1 MVKKCINGHY
11 YDGGRFEQ
19 CPYCGAKDMTQKSEP
34 ESDMTIPLGF
44 SKPAQPAQQ
53 AAPVPAPVPQPAPA
67 FSADDDDDATIPLAL
82 YNKRK
87 AAAQEAPAPVQSAV
101 SSVME
106 TPAEKAVN
114 TEPVEES
121 STEDATLKMDMPK
134 SEFIP
139 EQKPEAEP
147 VVTNDIAALVADAIG
162 DDKSV
167 QPDVTEQPSAEEVA
181 AADAAMQ
188 QEQQPVAVETASV
201 PTESFGVTQQPAVN
215 LVIQQE
221 QPAIPAAQP
230 MPMQPTVNE
239 QPAPVQPV
247 QTVQPVYGQPMPTP
261 YGQQYTEQ
269 YQQQN
274 QAAYN
279 GGYGYQQQAAQAQQP
294 YNAPAQSPQPVVGWL
309 IGLNGT
315 VRGSIFELRAGRNFI
330 GRAPESEIL
339 LADDNTVSYSRHASV
354 IYEPNTRTFIAQ
366 AGESNGL
373 IYVNGEMVLNGAQ
386 LSAYDRITVGKT
398 NLLFFPLC
406 SEAFAWEDLDA
417 QE

>member
-19 CPYCGAKDMTQKSEP
+19 CPYCGAKDMTQKSEL

-44 SKPAQPAQQ
+44 SKPAQQ
-53 AAPVPAPVPQPAPA
+53 AAPAPAPVPQPAPA

-87 AAAQEAPAPVQSAV
+87 AAAQEVPAPVQSAV

-121 STEDATLKMDMPK
+121 SPEDATLKMDMPK

-181 AADAAMQ
+181 AADAAM
-188 QEQQPVAVETASV
+188 
-201 PTESFGVTQQPAVN
+201 
-215 LVIQQE
+215 QQE

-294 YNAPAQSPQPVVGWL
+294 YNAPAQPPQPVVGWL

-330 GRAPESEIL
+330 GRAPESETL
-339 LADDNTVSYSRHASV
+339 LADDNAVSYSRHASV

-398 NLLFFPLC
+398 KLLFFPLC

>member
-44 SKPAQPAQQ
+44 SKPAQQ

-106 TPAEKAVN
+106 TPAEKAEN

-139 EQKPEAEP
+139 EQKPEAVP

-181 AADAAMQ
+181 AADAAM
-188 QEQQPVAVETASV
+188 
-201 PTESFGVTQQPAVN
+201 
-215 LVIQQE
+215 QQE

-339 LADDNTVSYSRHASV
+339 LADDNAVSYSRHASV